1 MIKGK
6 DGTLLKKNGKIADE
20 LKKMFNTLLNQ
31 PSERTIIEERV
42 AVEKNKEPS
51 SIAEA
56 GLEMPKSSME
66 KII

>member
-31 PSERTIIEERV
+31 PSERTIIVERA